1 MAFFVFIVAAKCL
14 FIYLDV
20 TDYLKFLDIFFSALF
35 STFLFF
41 LFFVITLN
49 SLFRVIN
56 RIVMT

>member
-35 STFLFF
+35 STLF